1 MTLATIALVL
11 GMFANSIGLIIAII
25 KVTARISSHHAVT
38 SERIQTLENQVN
50 NDITGRRVVGEMRQD
65 LAVIK
70 SQISDIKSD
79 LQNIT
84 NPKT

>member
-1 MTLATIALVL
+1 MTLATVALVL
-11 GMFANSIGLIIAII
+11 GMFANSIALIITIV
-25 KVTARISSHHAVT
+25 KMTARISAHHAVT
-38 SERIQTLENQVN
+38 TERIHTLENQVN

-84 NPKT
+84 NPKA

>member
-1 MTLATIALVL
+1 
-11 GMFANSIGLIIAII
+11 MFANSIGLIIAII

>member
-1 MTLATIALVL
+1 MTLATVALVL
-11 GMFANSIGLIIAII
+11 GMIANSIGLIIAII
-25 KVTARISSHHAVT
+25 KVTAKISSHHAAT

-70 SQISDIKSD
+70 SQINDIKTD
-79 LQNIT
+79 IQNIT
-84 NPKT
+84 KQQS